1 MIERES
7 RSRRPPETGGATTAM
22 GRVLI
27 GVLLI
32 WLFLPTAGP
41 AQLEVPFLSGR
52 VSDSAGL
59 LGPDSETRIEE
70 TLRALEEA
78 TGAQVAVLTI
88 GSLEGENLE
97 GYSLRVAETWQLGR
111 GEIDDGALLLIVR
124 DERKMRLEVGY
135 GLAPTL
141 TDVASSRILNDVLRP
156 RFRQGDFEGGIEG
169 AAVAIAGLL
178 RGKEDALPAPSSSS
192 SMGWRDRLLGGGIF
206 LVVVGMFSLMALQS
220 TGLVAWFLYVFLI
233 PFWALFPYALSGSAL
248 GLVPVVIWLIA
259 FPILRIVGLRSQTNQ
274 RGGWRRIF
282 VPVGTG
288 SWKSTRGWGGGGFSG
303 GFSGGGGSFGGSGS
317 SSSW

>member
-1 MIERES
+1 
-7 RSRRPPETGGATTAM
+7 
-22 GRVLI
+22 
-27 GVLLI
+27 
-32 WLFLPTAGP
+32 
-41 AQLEVPFLSGR
+41 
-52 VSDSAGL
+52 
-59 LGPDSETRIEE
+59 
-70 TLRALEEA
+70 
-78 TGAQVAVLTI
+78 
-88 GSLEGENLE
+88 
-97 GYSLRVAETWQLGR
+97 
-111 GEIDDGALLLIVR
+111 
-124 DERKMRLEVGY
+124 
-135 GLAPTL
+135 
-141 TDVASSRILNDVLRP
+141 
-156 RFRQGDFEGGIEG
+156 
-169 AAVAIAGLL
+169 
-178 RGKEDALPAPSSSS
+178 
-192 SMGWRDRLLGGGIF
+192 MGWRDRLLGGGIF
-206 LVVVGMFSLMALQS
+206 LVVVGLFSLMALQS